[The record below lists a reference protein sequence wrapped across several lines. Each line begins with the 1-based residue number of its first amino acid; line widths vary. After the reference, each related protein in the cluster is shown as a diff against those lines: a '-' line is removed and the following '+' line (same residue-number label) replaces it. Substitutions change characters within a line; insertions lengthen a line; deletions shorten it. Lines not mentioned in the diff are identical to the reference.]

1 MQARKDTMET
11 VQISHASEDASCRY
25 RRPGAI
31 DRINLVL
38 VTVAILMGLAC
49 VLHAL
54 WTWPGA

>member
-1 MQARKDTMET
+1 MQTRKDTMET
-11 VQISHASEDASCRY
+11 MKTVHTSEDASCRY
-25 RRPGAI
+25 RQPGAI